1 MKKAKKSLGQ
11 NFLIDK
17 NICEKISKL
26 LNIKD
31 NIILEI
37 GPGYGNLT
45 DALITKKPKKLYLI
59 EKDNNLSIFLKLKYK
74 DHKNI
79 KIINMDF
86 FDLDLS
92 KFKNI
97 NIISNLPYNISTR
110 VILYLFDYN
119 TIINEMVFMIQKE
132 VAIKFDYNLK
142 DMNKYKFFTNIYSK
156 YNKCFDV
163 PPSVFRPK
171 PKIKSSVVKFKL
183 KKNIINSNKLHLFCN
198 KIFRNKRKKIISKF
212 KNNELISQNVLHKR
226 TDELNI
232 MELLRIY
239 NSF

>member
-79 KIINMDF
+79 KIINIDF

-97 NIISNLPYNISTR
+97 NIISMWSSRSTS
-110 VILYLFDYN
+110 
-119 TIINEMVFMIQKE
+119 QK
-132 VAIKFDYNLK
+132 
-142 DMNKYKFFTNIYSK
+142 
-156 YNKCFDV
+156 
-163 PPSVFRPK
+163 
-171 PKIKSSVVKFKL
+171 
-183 KKNIINSNKLHLFCN
+183 
-198 KIFRNKRKKIISKF
+198 
-212 KNNELISQNVLHKR
+212 
-226 TDELNI
+226 
-232 MELLRIY
+232 
-239 NSF
+239 